1 MSDDELVG
9 LSEVADLLGT
19 SRQAVANWRQK
30 RQGGFPEPIAKL
42 KSGPIWRRTDIVDWA
57 AANGKAIIEATSD
70 NGAAKPGRRGTTVGL
85 INMKGAVGN
94 ATLPYN

>member
-30 RQGGFPEPIAKL
+30 RQMAKL
-42 KSGPIWRRTDIVDWA
+42 ADA
-57 AANGKAIIEATSD
+57 
-70 NGAAKPGRRGTTVGL
+70 
-85 INMKGAVGN
+85 
-94 ATLPYN
+94 